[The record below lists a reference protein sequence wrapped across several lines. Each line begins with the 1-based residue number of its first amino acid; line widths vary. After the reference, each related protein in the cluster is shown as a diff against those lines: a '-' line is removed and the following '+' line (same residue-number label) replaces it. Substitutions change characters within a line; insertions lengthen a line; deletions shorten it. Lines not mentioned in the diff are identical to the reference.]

1 MNRGKENE
9 TNHSQAVISRGQ
21 MNYELLLLLE
31 INTSDFLCSLR
42 NHCRWIIWRQ
52 PSDQICLHI
61 PVIRKTTEDKK
72 IIEQLGSFWLV
83 VLSIIVVFN
92 INQLTENRSECKIMH
107 FTEKDVPSRIKHLV
121 PVWWQ
126 ILVFRGLIID
136 IIVIII
142 FSDDLLVYL
151 WIRGHT
157 RGAEMVN
164 KGEKMSVLDM
174 SVFSYL
180 GLMV

>member
-1 MNRGKENE
+1 M
-9 TNHSQAVISRGQ
+9 
-21 MNYELLLLLE
+21 
-31 INTSDFLCSLR
+31 C
-42 NHCRWIIWRQ
+42 
-52 PSDQICLHI
+52 
-61 PVIRKTTEDKK
+61 
-72 IIEQLGSFWLV
+72 
-83 VLSIIVVFN
+83 
-92 INQLTENRSECKIMH
+92 
-107 FTEKDVPSRIKHLV
+107 FTEEHIPSRIKHLV

-151 WIRGHT
+151 WISGDT

-164 KGEKMSVLDM
+164 KGEKMSVLNM
-174 SVFSYL
+174 RSVFSYL